1 MGAVRGRADRLLRWY
16 PATWRSRYGEELTA
30 LLEDTYG
37 DGRVPVG
44 QRLSLAGRGLH
55 ERARRSALIA
65 GDGDPARRAR
75 SGSLVV
81 LCSWPAFVIA
91 GGAFA
96 KYAEH
101 WDAATPPSARWL
113 PAAAYDVVVA
123 GAVAGATVVALGALV
138 ALPAFVSFL
147 RAGRW
152 RELRAAVAVAVA
164 LTALSVTATVG
175 AVLWAHGQST
185 VQRNTTSVL
194 GLGLGGAFALCL
206 VATLAA
212 WCTAVVAAVGR
223 LELSGRSLQVEGALA
238 VALLGAMAA
247 VTAGTVTWWA
257 ALATSA
263 PRVLSDNL
271 LGSWGPGLAPVLVG
285 AGLLMT
291 AGLSAAT
298 VGVVRVV
305 RALPSLTP

>member
-1 MGAVRGRADRLLRWY
+1 MRARTDRLLRWY
-16 PATWRSRYGEELTA
+16 PAAWRARYGQELAA

-44 QRLSLAGRGLH
+44 QRLSLAGHGLGQ
-55 ERARRSALIA
+55 RARASALA
-65 GDGDPARRAR
+65 GAGDPARRAR
-75 SGSLVV
+75 AGALVV
-81 LCSWPAFVIA
+81 LCAWPAFVLA

-101 WDAATPPSARWL
+101 WDAATPAAARWL

-123 GAVAGATVVALGALV
+123 GAVAGAAVIALGALV

-147 RAGRW
+147 RAGRL
-152 RELRAAVAVAVA
+152 RELRAVVVAALV
-164 LTALSVTATVG
+164 LTALTVAMTVG
-175 AVLWAHGQST
+175 AVLWAHGHSAA
-185 VQRNTTSVL
+185 QRNTTSIL
-194 GLGLGGAFALCL
+194 GLGLGSAFALSL

-223 LELSGRSLQVEGALA
+223 LELSARALRVEGALA

-247 VTAGTVTWWA
+247 VTAGMVTWWA
-257 ALATSA
+257 ALASSA
-263 PRVLSDNL
+263 PGVLSDNL
-271 LGSWGPGLAPVLVG
+271 LGSWGPGVAPVLVG
-285 AGLLMT
+285 AGLLMI
-291 AGLSAAT
+291 AGLSAA
-298 VGVVRVV
+298 GAGAVRVV